1 MEMNNNSLQSRVLS
15 ITFCKMMMM
24 ISSDYPT
31 DQNDLMG
38 EAHQKQ
44 NGIDGTNGT
53 NGHAMETE
61 QPEADKP
68 AAAKPALRMS
78 FAEYRRLSNLLIL
91 HMQKMEQRKTPASAG
106 IL

>member
-15 ITFCKMMMM
+15 IAFCKMM
-24 ISSDYPT
+24 ISSDCPT
-31 DQNDLMG
+31 DQNDMMS

-61 QPEADKP
+61 QPDADKP

-91 HMQKMEQRKTPASAG
+91 HMQKMEQRKTHSVG
-106 IL
+106 